1 MPLNPVQWQKA
12 LAADSLR
19 PVYLLAGE
27 ELLVLEAADAL
38 RAQARKL
45 GYAEREVL
53 EVGNHFDWD
62 DLARAAAGMS
72 LFATRRLLDLRLP
85 TGRPGTEGAKAIN
98 EFCAN
103 PPPDVTLLITA
114 TDWSNK
120 HEGVWTKHLDAAGAL
135 VVFNAPKPQ
144 EWAAWIGARLASR
157 GLRASP
163 DAAALLAERVEGNL
177 LAAAQEI
184 DKLVVLHG
192 QASAGNGG
200 EQNMPRIDAAEME
213 NLVADSA
220 RYDAFKLTDAAFA
233 GDGGRALHILA
244 GLRAE
249 GDELIALMGWL
260 VNQLQLALRL
270 ANARDFAAQARAE
283 RLWPAREQLFR
294 KALRRAPREHWLQC
308 LARAARIDR
317 IAKGREQGDAWLEAE
332 RLIAAM
338 AEPRAAAALA

>member
-1 MPLNPVQWQKA
+1 MPLNSTQWQKA
-12 LAADSLR
+12 LAGDSLR

-38 RAQARKL
+38 RAQARRL

-53 EVGNHFDWD
+53 DVGNHFDWD
-62 DLARAAAGMS
+62 DLARSAAGMS

-114 TDWSNK
+114 IEWSSK
-120 HEGVWTKHLDAAGAL
+120 HEGAWTRNLDAAGAL
-135 VVFNAPKPQ
+135 VVFNAPKPH
-144 EWAAWIGARLASR
+144 EWAAWVGARLASR
-157 GLRASP
+157 GLSATP

-184 DKLVVLHG
+184 DKLAVLR
-192 QASAGNGG
+192 G
-200 EQNMPRIDAAEME
+200 EGVCARIDATEME
-213 NLVADSA
+213 HLVADSA

-317 IAKGREQGDAWLEAE
+317 IAKGREAGDAWLEAE
-332 RLIAAM
+332 RLIAVI
-338 AEPRAAAALA
+338 AEPRAASALA

>member
-1 MPLNPVQWQKA
+1 MPLAPAQWQKA
-12 LAADSLR
+12 LAADRLA

-38 RAQARKL
+38 RAQAKKL

-53 EVGNHFDWD
+53 EVEQRFDWD

-72 LFATRRLLDLRLP
+72 LFATRRLIDLRLP
-85 TGRPGTEGAKAIN
+85 TGRPGVEGAKAIT

-114 TDWSNK
+114 MEWSSK
-120 HEGVWTKHLDAAGAL
+120 HDGAWSKKLDVAGVM
-135 VVFNAPKPQ
+135 VVFNAPRPN

-157 GLRASP
+157 GLAATP

-177 LAAAQEI
+177 LAAAQEV
-184 DKLVVLHG
+184 DKLLVLR
-192 QASAGNGG
+192 AGDTA
-200 EQNMPRIDAAEME
+200 RIDADTME
-213 NLVADSA
+213 SLVADSA
-220 RYDAFKLTDAAFA
+220 RFDVFKLTDAALA
-233 GDGGRALHILA
+233 GEGGRALRILA
-244 GLRAE
+244 GLRGE

-260 VNQLQLALRL
+260 VNQLQQTLRL
-270 ANARDFAAQARAE
+270 ANAPDFAAQARAE

-294 KALRRAPREHWLQC
+294 KALRRAPREHWLAC

-317 IAKGREQGDAWLEAE
+317 IAKGRETGDAWREAE
-332 RLIAAM
+332 RLIAAI
-338 AEPRAAAALA
+338 AEPRAARSLA

>member
-1 MPLNPVQWQKA
+1 MPLGGAQWQKA
-12 LAADSLR
+12 LAGDSLA

-38 RAQARKL
+38 RAQAKRL

-53 EVGNHFDWD
+53 EVEQRFDWD

-85 TGRPGTEGAKAIN
+85 TGRPGVDGARAIT

-114 TDWSNK
+114 MDWSSK
-120 HEGVWTKHLDAAGAL
+120 HDGAWSRKLDAAGTM
-135 VVFNAPKPQ
+135 VVFNAPRPN

-157 GLRASP
+157 GLSATP

-177 LAAAQEI
+177 LAAAQEV
-184 DKLVVLHG
+184 DKLAVLR
-192 QASAGNGG
+192 AGDNS
-200 EQNMPRIDAAEME
+200 RIDAAAME
-213 NLVADSA
+213 SLVADSA
-220 RYDAFKLTDAAFA
+220 RYDVFKLTDAALA
-233 GDGGRALHILA
+233 GEGARALRILA

-249 GDELIALMGWL
+249 GDELIAMMGWL

-270 ANARDFAAQARAE
+270 ANAPDLAAQARAE

-294 KALRRAPREHWLQC
+294 KALRRAPREHWLAC
-308 LARAARIDR
+308 LARASRIDR
-317 IAKGREQGDAWLEAE
+317 IAKGREQGEPWREAE
-332 RLIAAM
+332 RLIAAI
-338 AEPRAAAALA
+338 AEPRTARALA

>member
-1 MPLNPVQWQKA
+1 MPLTPPQWQKA
-12 LAADSLR
+12 LAGDSLR

-38 RAQARKL
+38 RAQARRL
-45 GYAEREVL
+45 GYTERDVL
-53 EVGNHFDWD
+53 DVGNHFDWD
-62 DLARAAAGMS
+62 ELARSAAGMS

-85 TGRPGTEGAKAIN
+85 TGRPGVEGAKAIN

-103 PPPDVTLLITA
+103 PPPDVTLLVTA
-114 TDWSNK
+114 TEWSNK
-120 HEGVWTKHLDAAGAL
+120 HEGAWTKNLDAAGAM
-135 VVFNAPKPQ
+135 VVFNAPKPH
-144 EWAAWIGARLASR
+144 EWTAWVGARLASR
-157 GLRASP
+157 GLQATP
-163 DAAALLAERVEGNL
+163 DAVALLAERVEGNL

-184 DKLVVLHG
+184 DKLVVLRG
-192 QASAGNGG
+192 DQQA
-200 EQNMPRIDAAEME
+200 RIDADAME
-213 NLVADSA
+213 HLVADSA

-317 IAKGREQGDAWLEAE
+317 MAKGREAGEPWLEAE
-332 RLIAAM
+332 RLIAAI
-338 AEPRAAAALA
+338 AEPRAAQALA

>member
-1 MPLNPVQWQKA
+1 MPLNPAQWQKA

-62 DLARAAAGMS
+62 DLARSAAGMS

-85 TGRPGTEGAKAIN
+85 TGRPGTEGAKAIG

-103 PPPDVTLLITA
+103 PPPDVTLLISA
-114 TDWSNK
+114 VEWSNK
-120 HEGVWTKHLDAAGAL
+120 HEGAWTRNVDAAGAL
-135 VVFNAPKPQ
+135 VVFNAPRPN
-144 EWAAWIGARLASR
+144 EWAGWIGARLTSR
-157 GLRASP
+157 GLTATP
-163 DAAALLAERVEGNL
+163 DAVALLAERVEGNL

-184 DKLVVLHG
+184 DKLVVLHT
-192 QASAGNGG
+192 QGG
-200 EQNMPRIDAAEME
+200 RIGADEME

-233 GDGGRALHILA
+233 GEGSRALRILA

-249 GDELIALMGWL
+249 GDELIALMGWM

-317 IAKGREQGDAWLEAE
+317 MAKGREAGDPWLEAE
-332 RLIAAM
+332 RLVAAI
-338 AEPRAAAALA
+338 AEPRAAQAMG

>member
-1 MPLNPVQWQKA
+1 MPLNSAQWQKA
-12 LAADSLR
+12 LAGDRLL

-38 RAQARKL
+38 RAQARRL

-53 EVGNHFDWD
+53 DVGNHFDWD
-62 DLARAAAGMS
+62 DLARSAAGMS

-114 TDWSNK
+114 TEWSSK
-120 HEGVWTKHLDAAGAL
+120 HEGAWTKNLDAAGAL
-135 VVFNAPKPQ
+135 VVFNAPKPH
-144 EWAAWIGARLASR
+144 EWASWVGARLASR
-157 GLRASP
+157 GLTATP

-184 DKLVVLHG
+184 DKLAVLRG
-192 QASAGNGG
+192 ESGG
-200 EQNMPRIDAAEME
+200 GRIDATEME
-213 NLVADSA
+213 HLVADSA

-317 IAKGREQGDAWLEAE
+317 MAKGREAGDPWLEAE
-332 RLIAAM
+332 RLIAAI
-338 AEPRAAAALA
+338 AEPRAAGALA

>member
-53 EVGNHFDWD
+53 EVTSHFDWN

-114 TDWSNK
+114 MDWSNK
-120 HEGVWTKHLDAAGAL
+120 HEGVWTKNLDAAGAL
-135 VVFNAPKPQ
+135 VVFNAPRPN
-144 EWAAWIGARLASR
+144 EWAGWIGARLSSR
-157 GLRASP
+157 GLSATP

-192 QASAGNGG
+192 EGKIS
-200 EQNMPRIDAAEME
+200 AAEME

-233 GDGGRALHILA
+233 GEGGRALHILA

-317 IAKGREQGDAWLEAE
+317 MAKGREQGEPWLEAE
-332 RLIAAM
+332 RLIAM
-338 AEPRAAAALA
+338 IAEPRAAQVLG

>member
-1 MPLNPVQWQKA
+1 MPLNAVQWQKS
-12 LAADSLR
+12 LAADHLL

-53 EVGNHFDWD
+53 DVGNHFDWD
-62 DLARAAAGMS
+62 DLARSAAGMS

-114 TDWSNK
+114 MEWSSK
-120 HEGVWTKHLDAAGAL
+120 HEGAWTKNLDAAGAL
-135 VVFNAPKPQ
+135 VVFNAPRPN
-144 EWAAWIGARLASR
+144 EWGSWIGARLASR
-157 GLRASP
+157 GLSATP
-163 DAAALLAERVEGNL
+163 DAAMLLAERVEGNL

-192 QASAGNGG
+192 QGK
-200 EQNMPRIDAAEME
+200 IDATEME
-213 NLVADSA
+213 SLVADSA

-244 GLRAE
+244 GLHAE
-249 GDELIALMGWL
+249 GEELIGLMGWL

-317 IAKGREQGDAWLEAE
+317 MAKGREQGDAWLEAE
-332 RLIAAM
+332 RLIAAI
-338 AEPRAAAALA
+338 AEPRAAGALA

>member
-1 MPLNPVQWQKA
+1 MPLSPPQWQKA
-12 LAADSLR
+12 LASDRLQ

-45 GYAEREVL
+45 GYSEREVL
-53 EVGNHFDWD
+53 DVGNHFDWD

-85 TGRPGTEGAKAIN
+85 SGRPGKEGAAAISA
-98 EFCAN
+98 FCAD
-103 PPPDVTLLITA
+103 PPPDVTLLISA
-114 TDWSNK
+114 TEWSSK
-120 HEGVWTKHLDAAGAL
+120 HDGAWSKKLDASGCM
-135 VVFNAPKPQ
+135 VVFNAPRPN
-144 EWAAWIGARLASR
+144 EWAGWIGARLASR
-157 GLRASP
+157 GLSATP

-184 DKLVVLHG
+184 DKLLVLHG
-192 QASAGNGG
+192 QG
-200 EQNMPRIDAAEME
+200 RIDAAEME
-213 NLVADSA
+213 SLVADSA

-233 GDGGRALHILA
+233 GDGKRALHILA
-244 GLRAE
+244 GLQAE

-270 ANARDFAAQARAE
+270 ANARDFVAQAKLE

-294 KALRRAPREHWLQC
+294 KALRRAPREHWLAC
-308 LARAARIDR
+308 LARAASIDR
-317 IAKGREQGDAWLEAE
+317 MAKGREQGDPWQ
-332 RLIAAM
+332 AA
-338 AEPRAAAALA
+338 

>member
-1 MPLNPVQWQKA
+1 MT
-12 LAADSLR
+12 ADRLL

-53 EVGNHFDWD
+53 DVGNHFDWD
-62 DLARAAAGMS
+62 DLARSAAGMS

-114 TDWSNK
+114 TEWSSK
-120 HEGVWTKHLDAAGAL
+120 HEGAWTKNLDAAGAL
-135 VVFNAPKPQ
+135 VVFNAPRPN
-144 EWAAWIGARLASR
+144 EWASWIGARLTSR
-157 GLRASP
+157 GLSATP

-192 QASAGNGG
+192 QGK
-200 EQNMPRIDAAEME
+200 IDAQEME

-233 GDGGRALHILA
+233 GEGGRALRILA
-244 GLRAE
+244 GLHAE
-249 GDELIALMGWL
+249 GEELIGLMGWL

-317 IAKGREQGDAWLEAE
+317 MAKGREQGDAWLEAE
-332 RLIAAM
+332 RLIAAI
-338 AEPRAAAALA
+338 AEPRAAGALA

>member
-1 MPLNPVQWQKA
+1 MPLNALQWQKS
-12 LAADSLR
+12 LAADQLR

-45 GYAEREVL
+45 GFAEREVL

-114 TDWSNK
+114 MDWSNK
-120 HEGVWTKHLDAAGAL
+120 HEGAWTKNLDAAGAL
-135 VVFNAPKPQ
+135 VVFNAPRPN
-144 EWAAWIGARLASR
+144 EWAAWIGARLSSR
-157 GLRASP
+157 GLSATP

-192 QASAGNGG
+192 QGK
-200 EQNMPRIDAAEME
+200 IDAQEME

-233 GDGGRALHILA
+233 GEGGRALHILA
-244 GLRAE
+244 GLHAE
-249 GDELIALMGWL
+249 GEELIGLMGWL

-317 IAKGREQGDAWLEAE
+317 MAKGREQGDAWLEAE
-332 RLIAAM
+332 RLIAAI
-338 AEPRAAAALA
+338 AEPRAAGALA

>member
-1 MPLNPVQWQKA
+1 MPLNHAQWQKA

-45 GYAEREVL
+45 GYSERQVL
-53 EVGNHFDWD
+53 DVGAHFDWD
-62 DLARAAAGMS
+62 ELARAAAGMS

-85 TGRPGTEGAKAIN
+85 TGRPGVEGAKAIV
-98 EFCAN
+98 EFCSN

-114 TDWSNK
+114 VEWSSK
-120 HEGVWTKHLDAAGAL
+120 HEGAWTKHVDAAGCL
-135 VVFNAPKPQ
+135 VVFNAPRPN
-144 EWAAWIGARLASR
+144 EWEAWIGARLASR
-157 GLRASP
+157 GLAATH

-184 DKLVVLHG
+184 DKLAVLHG
-192 QASAGNGG
+192 QGK
-200 EQNMPRIDAAEME
+200 IDAAEME

-220 RYDAFKLTDAAFA
+220 RYDAFKLTDAALG
-233 GDGGRALHILA
+233 GDGARALRILD

-270 ANARDFAAQARAE
+270 ANAQDFGAQARAE

-294 KALRRAPREHWLQC
+294 KALRRAPREHWMQC
-308 LARAARIDR
+308 LARAAKIDR
-317 IAKGREQGDAWLEAE
+317 IAKGREAGDAWLEAQ

-338 AEPRAAAALA
+338 AEPRASQALV

>member
-1 MPLNPVQWQKA
+1 MPLGAAQWQKA
-12 LAADSLR
+12 LTADRLA
-19 PVYLLAGE
+19 PVYLLAGV

-38 RAQARKL
+38 RAQAKKL
-45 GYAEREVL
+45 GYSEREVL
-53 EVGNHFDWD
+53 DVGQHFDWD

-72 LFATRRLLDLRLP
+72 LFATRRLIDLRLP
-85 TGRPGTEGAKAIN
+85 TGRPGIDGAKAIN
-98 EFCAN
+98 AFCAD

-114 TDWSNK
+114 MEWSNK
-120 HEGVWTKHLDAAGAL
+120 HDGAWSRKLDASGTM
-135 VVFNAPKPQ
+135 VVFNPPRPN
-144 EWAAWIGARLASR
+144 EWGAWIGARLASR
-157 GLRASP
+157 GLSATP

-184 DKLVVLHG
+184 DKLAVLHG
-192 QASAGNGG
+192 QG
-200 EQNMPRIDAAEME
+200 RIDLAEME

-233 GDGGRALHILA
+233 GDGARALRILA

-270 ANARDFAAQARAE
+270 ANAHDLAAQIRTE
-283 RLWPAREQLFR
+283 HLWPAREQLFR
-294 KALRRAPREHWLQC
+294 QALRRAPREHWLQC
-308 LARAARIDR
+308 LARASRIDR
-317 IAKGREQGDAWLEAE
+317 MAKGRETGNAWREAE

-338 AEPRAAAALA
+338 AEPRAARALA